1 MLYTTLGMAT
11 RYKAVATESRSCY
24 ALTTAPAMR
33 LLRMMVAI
41 PTDPICTALTSPTL
55 YGVCTNDVVNRGAGI
70 DIFVPQDQHNNYA
83 VRPRDGA
90 ISITDLI
97 GYNEP
102 MSSTASCVYRS
113 AMASLSRRSLIH

>member
-1 MLYTTLGMAT
+1 
-11 RYKAVATESRSCY
+11 
-24 ALTTAPAMR
+24 MR

-41 PTDPICTALTSPTL
+41 PTDPICTTLTSPTL